1 MQTSV
6 QRENAVRFGSWA
18 LNISTD
24 NWNTWINLWA
34 LKDAKLVVDKII
46 KEMVFDN
53 AKAKP
58 KVKINEVVFSA
69 SLYEIALDNLQ
80 KIDWIAD
87 YITIDWTATNVTWED
102 LGTGWVVW
110 TPIRL
115 KNKNGDNTIVT
126 NIVINADWTALVAWT
141 DYDTYVH
148 AGYTFVLPKT
158 AQTGVLTGDY
168 TYTPLARKEQIY
180 KDVQKYLALNMF
192 KFSNYDENGK
202 EFSIVFPQGY
212 NKSWIEAQ
220 FQPDDSEDTMGLWIE
235 IKAFPDSSN
244 ELFRIIDEQDV

>member
-6 QRENAVRFGSWA
+6 QKANAVRFGSWV

-24 NWNTWINLWA
+24 NGSTWINLWA

-46 KEMVFDN
+46 KELVFDN

-58 KVKINEVVFSA
+58 KVKINEVVFS
-69 SLYEIALDNLQ
+69 STLYEIALDNLQ
-80 KIDWIAD
+80 KIDWLAD
-87 YITIDWTATNVTWED
+87 YITVDWTATNVTWEA
-102 LGTGWVVW
+102 LGTGWIVW

-126 NIVINADWTALVAWT
+126 SIVVKSGATVLVAWT
-141 DYDTYVH
+141 DYDTYIYD
-148 AGYTFVLPKT
+148 GYTFILPKT
-158 AQTGVLTGDY
+158 AQTGVLTSNY
-168 TYTPLARKEQIY
+168 TYTPLVRKEQIY
-180 KDVQKYLALNMF
+180 KDIQKYLALNMF

-202 EFSIVFPQGY
+202 EFGIIFPQGY
-212 NKSWIEAQ
+212 NKAWIDAQ
-220 FQPDDSEDTMGLWIE
+220 FQPDDSTDTMGLGIE
-235 IKAFPDSSN
+235 IKAFPDGTN